1 MPDHPTPSYPIL
13 QLTNRTPSH
22 PQPPAIYPHLPAIIY
37 PQTRYAA
44 YTLEDGSVI
53 GDKANLELTEAIIGN
68 GWIPPSP
75 RGHFDILPIVLETSG
90 NEIRMF
96 DVPAE
101 CAR

>member
-1 MPDHPTPSYPIL
+1 MCT
-13 QLTNRTPSH
+13 Q
-22 PQPPAIYPHLPAIIY
+22 A
-37 PQTRYAA
+37 RYAA

-68 GWIPPSP
+68 GWMPPEP
-75 RGHFDILPIVLETSG
+75 RGHFDILPIVLETPD